1 METSSNRPR
10 LFHSYAFKLFT
21 AFSVIMLVAISITI
35 NVIIANV
42 SNQMIEKESEIR
54 LHIVDVTARHMQAKM
69 VAVRR
74 SLEGIYYSDRETQDI
89 INEFLNAANPARSGF
104 EQLTARERFNRLF
117 ISALYNDPDIVDIT
131 LIGRDLQRSFVF
143 SKQWSTVTEHEVP
156 FVYPWAARVIED
168 LSNLTIIPAHE
179 MLHADTREGL
189 VYSAV
194 TSLYSFRNVSTG
206 AIIVSFDPLL
216 IETAYARYTDSNYGQ
231 VAVFTREGGVIYD
244 STGVFYG
251 QEHPD
256 AAAIMDRP
264 SDQFSRDGKLITVS
278 ALPESGIL
286 VANIATEADLLRVPN
301 EQRTRAFVVTGL
313 SMGIVVLVFFLAS
326 RFFAA
331 RISVV
336 EHAMERA
343 REGDLSVRIPVRNN
357 RDELDI
363 ISVLFNGM
371 CSDLERHI
379 ATEYRAQLKLKES
392 ELRALQAQINPHF
405 IYNTL
410 EIIRLRAAMNGDHAV
425 SSMIV
430 HLSRL
435 FRSGLRA
442 RSIAISLREE
452 IDYCRDYLELNR
464 VRYQDRL
471 LVAYQIDP
479 ATENCGVP
487 RLILQPLV
495 ENIIVHGIDGAER
508 TVKISVTVT
517 MENRRI
523 RLSIRD
529 TGKGMSPEEVWTLR
543 DALKSPQRDS
553 LHQSIGIRNV
563 HDRMRILFGDDFSL
577 EIESAT
583 GTGTTFT
590 LRFPAHDV
598 ERVEELA
605 RAVPH
610 G

>member
-1 METSSNRPR
+1 MQTSRNRPR
-10 LFHSYAFKLFT
+10 LLHSYAFKLFA
-21 AFSVIMLVAISITI
+21 AFSVIMLVAIGITI

-42 SNQMIEKESEIR
+42 SSQMIEKESEIR

-74 SLEGIYYSDRETQDI
+74 CLEDIYYSDSETQNI
-89 INEFLNAANPARSGF
+89 INEFLNAASPARSGF

-156 FVYPWAARVIED
+156 YVYPWAAQVIEN

-179 MLHADTREGL
+179 MLHAEARQGL

-194 TSLYSFRNVSTG
+194 TSLYNFRDVSTG

-216 IETAYARYTDSNYGQ
+216 IETAYARYADSNYGQ

-244 STGVFYG
+244 STGEYYG
-251 QEHPD
+251 AEHPD
-256 AAAIMDRP
+256 TAAILDRP

-278 ALPESGIL
+278 TLPESGIL
-286 VANIATEADLLRVPN
+286 VANIATEASLLRVPN

-343 REGDLSVRIPVRNN
+343 REGDLSVRIPVQRN

-363 ISVLFNGM
+363 ISDLFNGM

-379 ATEYRAQLKLKES
+379 ETEYRAQLKLKES

-410 EIIRLRAAMNGDHAV
+410 EIIRLRAAMNGDHPV

-435 FRSGLRA
+435 FRSGLRS
-442 RSIAISLREE
+442 RSIAIPLKEE
-452 IDYCRDYLELNR
+452 VGYCRDYLELNR

-479 ATENCGVP
+479 ATENYGVP

-495 ENIIVHGIDGAER
+495 ENIIVHGIDEAEH
-508 TVKISVTVT
+508 TVKISLTVSV
-517 MENRRI
+517 EERRI
-523 RLSIRD
+523 QLSICD
-529 TGKGMSPEEVWTLR
+529 TGKGMSPEEVRTLR
-543 DALKSPQRDS
+543 DALKLPQRDS
-553 LHQSIGIRNV
+553 LRQSIGIRNV
-563 HDRMRILFGDDFSL
+563 HDRMKILFGDDFSL
-577 EIESAT
+577 EIESAP

-590 LRFPAHDV
+590 LRFPALAV

-605 RAVPH
+605 RAVPRA
-610 G
+610 